1 MDVERNTDRYL
12 KEFRRKCEILE
23 EPDGSFQQDIALS
36 IFVDEYLN
44 PNFYLEYPEEWKRAF
59 WILLKHIDSPIGGSI
74 KKKTCINLLK
84 ESDLYDRT
92 IDLLRSLE
100 KDSDRC
106 VRIQAG
112 EVLIRED
119 RIQSVCEE

>member
-1 MDVERNTDRYL
+1 MSVEDSGRIYIA
-12 KEFRRKCEILE
+12 EFRRKCELLK
-23 EPDGSFQQDIALS
+23 EPDGSLQQDIALP
-36 IFVDEYLN
+36 IFVNEYLN
-44 PNFYLEYPEEWKRAF
+44 PSFYLEYPEEWKRAF
-59 WILLKHIDSPIGGSI
+59 EILLKHIDSPIGGSI